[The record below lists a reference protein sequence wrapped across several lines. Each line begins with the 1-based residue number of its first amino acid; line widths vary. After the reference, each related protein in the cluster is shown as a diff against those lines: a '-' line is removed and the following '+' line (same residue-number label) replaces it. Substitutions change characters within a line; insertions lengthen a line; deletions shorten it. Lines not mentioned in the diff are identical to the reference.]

1 MSTVFSEQPDPA
13 EDMGAGDKGARNIGA
28 GNIGAGDMD
37 LDLEERHALR
47 RVAGLST
54 ELQDISEVE
63 YRALRL
69 ERVVLVGVWA
79 EGSLASAE
87 NSLREL
93 SRLAETAGSEVLDAL
108 IQRRGRI
115 DAATYIGSGKA
126 RELADIVAAAGADTV
141 ICDGELTPSQLRRL
155 EGVVHAK
162 VIDRTALILDIFA
175 QHARSREGKAQ
186 VELAQ
191 LQYMLPRLRGWG
203 ESLSRQAGGRVAGG
217 GGIGTR
223 GPGETKLET
232 DRRRLRA
239 RIGRLRKDIAGM
251 STGRKVQRS
260 RRTRRDVPSVVIAG
274 YTNAGKSSLLNALTG
289 AGVLVEDALFATLD
303 PAVRRALTPSGRAF
317 TLTDTVGFVRHLPHQ
332 LVDAFRSTLE
342 ETAEADLIVHVVDG
356 SDPEPEAQI
365 AAVRGVLAEIGA
377 ADVPELVVVNK
388 IDAADPVVLQ
398 ALRAREPGSISVS
411 AKTGAGLAALRDVIE
426 AALPRLETQVRLV
439 VPYGRGDLVARA
451 HADGEVLHAEHVA
464 DGTLLDARVPP
475 GLAAQLEAAALTPA
489 AP

>member
-1 MSTVFSEQPDPA
+1 MSTLADEVDDQ
-13 EDMGAGDKGARNIGA
+13 GAF
-28 GNIGAGDMD
+28 
-37 LDLEERHALR
+37 DLEERHALR

-54 ELQDISEVE
+54 ELQDVTEVE

-69 ERVVLVGVWA
+69 ERVVLIGVWA
-79 EGSLASAE
+79 DGSLTSAE

-93 SRLAETAGSEVLDAL
+93 RRLAETAGSLVLDGV
-108 IQRRGRI
+108 IQRRSRV

-126 RELADIVAAAGADTV
+126 AELAGIVQTVGADTV

-155 EGVVHAK
+155 EGVVKVK

-239 RIGRLRKDIAGM
+239 RISRLQRDISEM
-251 STGRKVQRS
+251 SVGRKVQKG
-260 RRTRRDVPSVVIAG
+260 RRQRREVPSVVIAG

-303 PAVRRALTPSGRAF
+303 PAVRRAVTPSGRDF

-332 LVDAFRSTLE
+332 LVEAFRSTLE
-342 ETAEADLIVHVVDG
+342 EAAEADLIVHVVDG
-356 SDPEPEAQI
+356 SDEDPAAQI
-365 AAVRGVLAEIGA
+365 AAVREVLAEIGA
-377 ADVPELVVVNK
+377 EKVPELIVVNK
-388 IDAADPVVLQ
+388 TDTADPVELQ
-398 ALRAREPGSISVS
+398 GLRAREQGSLAVS
-411 AKTGAGLAALRDVIE
+411 ARTRAGLDELWRAIE
-426 AALPRLETQVRLV
+426 ERLPRPEAEVKLV
-439 VPYGRGDLVARA
+439 VPYSRGDLVARA
-451 HADGEVLHAEHVA
+451 HSTGEVVAFSHVE
-464 DGTLLDARVPP
+464 DGTLLEARVPA
-475 GLAAQLEAAALTPA
+475 GLAAELRAAAGTEDHILA
-489 AP
+489 DHG

>member
-1 MSTVFSEQPDPA
+1 MSTVVSEQPDAP
-13 EDMGAGDKGARNIGA
+13 DLP
-28 GNIGAGDMD
+28 GDM
-37 LDLEERHALR
+37 DLEERHALR

-69 ERVVLVGVWA
+69 ERVVLIGVWA

-93 SRLAETAGSEVLDAL
+93 SRLAETAGSEVLDGL
-108 IQRRGRI
+108 IQRRGRV

-126 RELADIVAAAGADTV
+126 RELAGIVAAVGADTV

-155 EGVVHAK
+155 EGVVQVK

-239 RIGRLRKDIAGM
+239 RIGRLQRDITEF
-251 STGRKVQRS
+251 STGRKVQRG
-260 RRTRRDVPSVVIAG
+260 RRRRREVPSVVIAG

-332 LVDAFRSTLE
+332 LVEAFRSTLE
-342 ETAEADLIVHVVDG
+342 ETAEADLVVHVVDG
-356 SDPEPEAQI
+356 SDAEPEAQI

-377 ADVPELVVVNK
+377 GQVPELVVVNK
-388 IDAADPVVLQ
+388 IDAGDPVVLQ

-411 AKTGAGLAALRDVIE
+411 ATTGAGLAALRDAIE
-426 AALPRLETQVRLV
+426 AALPRLDTQVRV
-439 VPYGRGDLVARA
+439 IVPYERGDLLARA
-451 HADGEVLHAEHVA
+451 HADGEVLRAEHGS
-464 DGTLLDARVPP
+464 DGTLLEARVPP
-475 GLAAQLEAAALTPA
+475 ALAAQLEAVALDPLASVGPA

>member
-1 MSTVFSEQPDPA
+1 MSTVFSEQPEQP
-13 EDMGAGDKGARNIGA
+13 GRT
-28 GNIGAGDMD
+28 GDMD
-37 LDLEERHALR
+37 LEDRHALR

-54 ELQDISEVE
+54 ELQDVSEVE

-69 ERVVLVGVWA
+69 ERVVLIGVWA
-79 EGSLASAE
+79 EGSQASAE

-108 IQRRGRI
+108 IQRRSHV
-115 DAATYIGSGKA
+115 DAATYVGSGKA
-126 RELADIVAAAGADTV
+126 RELAGIVAATGADTV

-155 EGVVHAK
+155 EGVVQVK

-217 GGIGTR
+217 IGTR

-232 DRRRLRA
+232 DRRRLRT
-239 RIGRLRKDIAGM
+239 RISRLKKDISGM
-251 STGRKVQRS
+251 STGRKVQRGQRN
-260 RRTRRDVPSVVIAG
+260 RREVPSVVIAG

-303 PAVRRALTPSGRAF
+303 PAVRRAQTPSGRGF

-332 LVDAFRSTLE
+332 LVEAFRSTLE
-342 ETAEADLIVHVVDG
+342 ESAEADLILHVVDG

-365 AAVRGVLAEIGA
+365 AAVRGVLADIGA
-377 ADVPELVVVNK
+377 SGVPEIIVVNK
-388 IDAADPVVLQ
+388 IDAADLVVLQ
-398 ALRAREPGSISVS
+398 ALRAREPGSLSVS
-411 AKTGAGLAALRDVIE
+411 AKTGAGLPALRDAIE
-426 AALPRLETQVRLV
+426 AGLPRLDVQVRV
-439 VPYGRGDLVARA
+439 IVPYSRGDLVARA
-451 HADGEVLHAEHVA
+451 HAEGEVLKAEHVD
-464 DGTLLDARVPP
+464 DGTLLQARVMP
-475 GLAAQLEAAALTPA
+475 GLAAQLEAVALAAA
-489 AP
+489 APVP

>member
-1 MSTVFSEQPDPA
+1 MSTVANEQV
-13 EDMGAGDKGARNIGA
+13 GDF
-28 GNIGAGDMD
+28 
-37 LDLEERHALR
+37 DLEERHALR

-54 ELQDISEVE
+54 ELQDVSEVE

-69 ERVVLVGVWA
+69 ERVVLIGVWA
-79 EGSLASAE
+79 DGSLGSAE

-93 SRLAETAGSEVLDAL
+93 SRLAETAGSEVLDGV
-108 IQRRGRI
+108 IQRRSRV
-115 DAATYIGSGKA
+115 DAATYVGSGKA
-126 RELADIVAAAGADTV
+126 QELAGIVAAVGADTV
-141 ICDGELTPSQLRRL
+141 ICDGELSPSQLRRL
-155 EGVVHAK
+155 EGVVKVK

-239 RIGRLRKDIAGM
+239 RISRLQRDISGM
-251 STGRKVQRS
+251 SAGRKVQRG
-260 RRTRRDVPSVVIAG
+260 RRTRREVPSVVIAG

-303 PAVRRALTPSGRAF
+303 PAVRRAETPGGRAF

-332 LVDAFRSTLE
+332 LVDSFRSTLE
-342 ETAEADLIVHVVDG
+342 EAGEADLIIHVVDG
-356 SDPEPEAQI
+356 SDAEPSAQI
-365 AAVRGVLAEIGA
+365 SAVREVLGEIGA
-377 ADVPELVVVNK
+377 GQVPELVVVNK

-398 ALRAREPGSISVS
+398 GLRAREPGSLSVS
-411 AKTGAGLAALRDVIE
+411 AKTGAGLDALREAIE
-426 AALPRLETQVRLV
+426 AALPHRDVEVKLV
-439 VPYGRGDLVARA
+439 VPYSRGDLVARA
-451 HADGEVLHAEHVA
+451 HADGEVLAASHVEE
-464 DGTLLDARVPP
+464 GTLLEARVPA
-475 GLAAQLEAAALTPA
+475 GLAAQLHAAADNV
-489 AP
+489 

>member
-1 MSTVFSEQPDPA
+1 MSTVFDQQP
-13 EDMGAGDKGARNIGA
+13 
-28 GNIGAGDMD
+28 D

-69 ERVVLVGVWA
+69 ERVVLIGVWA

-87 NSLREL
+87 NSLKEL
-93 SRLAETAGSEVLDAL
+93 SRLAETAGSEVLDGL
-108 IQRRGRI
+108 IQRRSRI
-115 DAATYIGSGKA
+115 DAATYVGSGKA
-126 RELADIVAAAGADTV
+126 RELADIVVATGADTV

-155 EGVVHAK
+155 ESIVQVKVV
-162 VIDRTALILDIFA
+162 DRTALILDIFA

-239 RIGRLRKDIAGM
+239 RISRLQKDITGM

-260 RRTRRDVPSVVIAG
+260 QRIRHDVPSVVIAG
-274 YTNAGKSSLLNALTG
+274 YTNAGKSSLLNRLTG

-303 PAVRRALTPSGRAF
+303 PAVRRAETPSGRAF

-332 LVDAFRSTLE
+332 LVEAFRSTLE
-342 ETAEADLIVHVVDG
+342 ETAEADLIIHVVDG
-356 SDPEPEAQI
+356 SDAEPEAQL
-365 AAVRGVLAEIGA
+365 AAVRTVLAEIGA
-377 ADVPELVVVNK
+377 AHVPELVVVNK
-388 IDAADPVVLQ
+388 IDAADPVILQ
-398 ALRAREPGSISVS
+398 GLRAREPGSLSVS
-411 AKTGAGLAALRDVIE
+411 ARTGAGLTALLDAVE
-426 AALPRLETQVRLV
+426 AALPRLDVQVRV
-439 VPYGRGDLVARA
+439 TVPYSRGDLVARA
-451 HADGEVLHAEHVA
+451 HAEGEVLAAEHVES
-464 DGTLLDARVPP
+464 GTLLEARVPP
-475 GLAAQLEAAALTPA
+475 GLAAQLAAAQLEAAQLEA
-489 AP
+489 APAEAVQL

>member
-1 MSTVFSEQPDPA
+1 MSTVVSEQPDAP
-13 EDMGAGDKGARNIGA
+13 DLP
-28 GNIGAGDMD
+28 GDM
-37 LDLEERHALR
+37 DLEERHALR

-69 ERVVLVGVWA
+69 ERVVLIGVWA

-93 SRLAETAGSEVLDAL
+93 SRLAETAGSEVLDGL

-126 RELADIVAAAGADTV
+126 RELAGIVAAAGADTV

-155 EGVVHAK
+155 EGVVQVK

-239 RIGRLRKDIAGM
+239 RIGRLQRDIAEF
-251 STGRKVQRS
+251 STGRKVQRG
-260 RRTRRDVPSVVIAG
+260 RRRRREVPSVVIAG

-303 PAVRRALTPSGRAF
+303 PTVRRALTPSGRAF

-332 LVDAFRSTLE
+332 LVEAFRSTLE
-342 ETAEADLIVHVVDG
+342 ETAEADLVVHVVDG
-356 SDPEPEAQI
+356 SDAEPEAQI

-377 ADVPELVVVNK
+377 GQVPELVVVNK

-411 AKTGAGLAALRDVIE
+411 ATTGAGLAALRDAIE
-426 AALPRLETQVRLV
+426 AALPRLDTQVRV
-439 VPYGRGDLVARA
+439 IVPYERGDLLARA
-451 HADGEVLHAEHVA
+451 HADGEVLRAEHGS
-464 DGTLLDARVPP
+464 DGTLLEARVPP
-475 GLAAQLEAAALTPA
+475 GLAAQLQAAALDPLASIGPA